1 MHPITV
7 TLTFDS
13 LTAAAEALGLLDYAA
28 QPPTIRYE
36 DRPDVG
42 ATPLPVLPAAPITPP
57 ARPSLPRPSL
67 PSLDEMF
74 PAPAAPEA
82 AITPVPTP
90 AAVAP
95 SVPVAP
101 FPPAPPAASP
111 PETATGRDSEGLPWD
126 ARIHA
131 SNKSTN
137 QDGTWRQKRGLNDPS
152 LKGRV
157 EAELRA
163 GMNAPVLTPET
174 ALASVLPST
183 PPSTPPA
190 PTPPTAA
197 TVAPTA
203 APVASLPPPPAPP
216 APAPAPTDA
225 APTVASFLARISPLL
240 TADKT
245 VTVKLNQALTA
256 AGLTGIGALL
266 GNPAHLGTVSAVFDS
281 LMAETA

>member
-13 LTAAAEALGLLDYAA
+13 LTAASQALGLLDYAA

-42 ATPLPVLPAAPITPP
+42 ATPLPELPAAPVTPP
-57 ARPSLPRPSL
+57 PRPSL
-67 PSLDEMF
+67 EEMF
-74 PAPAAPEA
+74 PAPAAPA
-82 AITPVPTP
+82 AAVAPVPTP

-101 FPPAPPAASP
+101 FPPAPPAASL
-111 PETATGRDSEGLPWD
+111 PETATGRDSEGMPWD

-137 QDGTWRQKRGLNDPS
+137 QDGTWRQRRGLNDPA

-174 ALASVLPST
+174 ALAAALSSMPS
-183 PPSTPPA
+183 A
-190 PTPPTAA
+190 PTPPTAVTA
-197 TVAPTA
+197 EPTA

-225 APTVASFLARISPLL
+225 TPTVASFLARISPLL

-281 LMAETA
+281 LMAEAA

>member
-13 LTAAAEALGLLDYAA
+13 LAAASQALGLLDYAA

-42 ATPLPVLPAAPITPP
+42 ATPLPVLPAAPVTPP
-57 ARPSLPRPSL
+57 PRPSL
-67 PSLDEMF
+67 EEMF
-74 PAPAAPEA
+74 PALVVPVTAVA
-82 AITPVPTP
+82 PVPTP
-90 AAVAP
+90 AAVVP
-95 SVPVAP
+95 SVPAAP
-101 FPPAPPAASP
+101 FPPARPAALP

-131 SNKSTN
+131 SNKPTN

-174 ALASVLPST
+174 ALAAALSST
-183 PPSTPPA
+183 PPGTPSA

-197 TVAPTA
+197 TVAPTV

-216 APAPAPTDA
+216 APAPVPTD
-225 APTVASFLARISPLL
+225 APTVASFLAGISPLL

-245 VTVKLNQALTA
+245 ATVKLNQALTA
-256 AGLTGIGALL
+256 AGLAGIGALL
-266 GNPAHLGTVSAVFDS
+266 ANPAHLGTVSAVFDS